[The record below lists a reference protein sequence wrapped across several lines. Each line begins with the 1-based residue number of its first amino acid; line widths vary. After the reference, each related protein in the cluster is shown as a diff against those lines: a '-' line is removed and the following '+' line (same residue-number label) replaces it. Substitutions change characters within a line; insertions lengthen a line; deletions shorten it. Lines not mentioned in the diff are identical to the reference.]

1 VAREK
6 PGDERYAAMRRA
18 IAAAMAKSKREIPHY
33 YLGQPIDLEP
43 ALTWLED
50 RNLERPLPERILPA
64 TLLLRATVLALQDVP
79 ALNGFWREDGFEPA
93 ERIHM
98 GLGIS
103 LRQGGL
109 IAPAI
114 LDAQDKDLPGLMAAV
129 RDLVARAR
137 TLQLRSSEMSDA
149 TVTVTALGD
158 QGVEFVH
165 GVIYPPQVALV
176 GFGTVRAR
184 PWAENGMLGVR
195 RIVQATL
202 AADHRASDGHTGGL
216 FLAALDRHLQH
227 PEEL

>member
-1 VAREK
+1 
-6 PGDERYAAMRRA
+6 
-18 IAAAMAKSKREIPHY
+18 MAKSKREIPHY
-33 YLGQPIDLEP
+33 YLHQPIDLEP
-43 ALTWLED
+43 ALRWLED
-50 RNLERPLPERILPA
+50 RNLERPLPERVLPA
-64 TLLLRATVLALQDVP
+64 ILLLRASVLALQDVP
-79 ALNGFWREDGFEPA
+79 ELNGFWRDDRFEPA
-93 ERIHM
+93 ERIHL

-114 LDAQDKDLPGLMAAV
+114 LDAQEKDLTGLMAAV
-129 RDLVARAR
+129 RDLVARTR
-137 TLQLRSSEMSDA
+137 TLQLRSSEMSEA

-158 QGVEFVH
+158 QGVESVY

-176 GFGTVRAR
+176 GFGRIVER
-184 PWAENGMLGVR
+184 PWARDGMLAVR
-195 RIVQATL
+195 RVVQATL